1 MAKIEVFHTKTLTDD
16 ETSMITRQTGQKA
29 GFLTEIIQH
38 SSFNDYLYTEKAEIV
53 YDITERDKVFKDSHF
68 SAHMILFKQTFKRGT
83 IYFTCSLSTSLYIG
97 LIDKFSAI
105 RKTTYGMPIYTTIEQ
120 AEEEVKRLCPDK
132 YDIVKKIL
140 DAEREKSA
148 KNKKE

>member
-1 MAKIEVFHTKTLTDD
+1 MAKIEAFHTKTLTDD
-16 ETSMITRQTGQKA
+16 EMNMITRQTGQKV
-29 GFLTEIIQH
+29 GFLTEIIRH

-53 YDITERDKVFKDSHF
+53 YDITERDKFFEDSHF
-68 SAHMILFKQTFKRGT
+68 SGYMILFKQTFKRGT
-83 IYFTCSLSTSLYIG
+83 IYFTCSLNTSLYIG

-120 AEEEVKRLCPDK
+120 TEKEVKSLCPDK
-132 YDIVKKIL
+132 YSIVKKIL